1 MTPIAVTLYDGGFL
15 HLLWYTQY
23 CQEFIPRVC
32 PGAGASGVPTP
43 WLRTTFRPERSVLG
57 GPASTTQF
65 STVPS
70 SFLTSTSPVITTL
83 VLLLFLLSPRRGQG
97 ELQTDV
103 AFMAGI
109 LYQLLLIGQSPHDE
123 FYAPRFRPSTRVL
136 NCSPVTEVVLIQ
148 ALPALG

>member
-1 MTPIAVTLYDGGFL
+1 MSPNRLARTTDATTNENFFLRNVDLPLTPIAVPLYDGGFL

-97 ELQTDV
+97 EL
-103 AFMAGI
+103 
-109 LYQLLLIGQSPHDE
+109 
-123 FYAPRFRPSTRVL
+123 
-136 NCSPVTEVVLIQ
+136 
-148 ALPALG
+148 